1 MNKIEQMQ
9 IEELQQQLMLKDM
22 QLSELRAQVETKQA
36 ELLLEKQKLETLL
49 LDILPKEICLELLK
63 DHSVEPQFYK
73 SVSVLFLDVAGFTS
87 MCERI
92 ELREL
97 ITELNTHFTNID
109 DICERHYLEK
119 IKTIGD
125 AYLCVGGM
133 PMRNH
138 SHPVDAV
145 AAALEMLQY
154 MEKVNVQKRLQGK
167 ELWNVRIGVH
177 TGSVIAGVIGKKKFL
192 YDIWGDTV
200 NVASRMETGSD
211 VGKINISGVTYDL
224 VKDYFACSY
233 RGKMPVKNK
242 EDLAMYFV
250 DGYLPQYSMDE
261 TGTVPNSNFTKAL
274 QML

>member
-1 MNKIEQMQ
+1 M
-9 IEELQQQLMLKDM
+9 
-22 QLSELRAQVETKQA
+22 
-36 ELLLEKQKLETLL
+36 
-49 LDILPKEICLELLK
+49 
-63 DHSVEPQFYK
+63 
-73 SVSVLFLDVAGFTS
+73 
-87 MCERI
+87 
-92 ELREL
+92 
-97 ITELNTHFTNID
+97 
-109 DICERHYLEK
+109 
-119 IKTIGD
+119 
-125 AYLCVGGM
+125 
-133 PMRNH
+133 
-138 SHPVDAV
+138 
-145 AAALEMLQY
+145 
-154 MEKVNVQKRLQGK
+154 QKRLQGK